1 MVYAWGDRLKRSAFA
16 PIDDMT
22 QIVEEMPGR
31 VPIGVFTHHSQIDV
45 VVRDGRTGEITAH
58 ARGFNN
64 KINSTYSV
72 LISAIVNSSPS
83 PNSIKWCGVG
93 SDAAVGIT
101 DVSVTT
107 EIGGASTRTVPRLS
121 WDAAA
126 ARFNYT
132 FSFTANSITYTVAA
146 VGLFWTQTGDGL
158 FLKTSIA
165 KTQVSSQDSLYI
177 MWMQSFASA

>member
-1 MVYAWGDRLKRSAFA
+1 
-16 PIDDMT
+16 MT

-31 VPIGVFTHHSQIDV
+31 VPIGAFVHHSQVDL
-45 VVRDGRTGEITAH
+45 VVRDGRTGEIKAH
-58 ARGFNN
+58 TRGFNN

-93 SDAAVGIT
+93 QSTDVAVT
-101 DVSVTT
+101 DVSLTDEV
-107 EIGGASTRTVPRLS
+107 GNASERTIPRLS

-158 FLKTSIA
+158 FPKTSIA